1 MMPNR
6 LIRDGLLESE
16 AVLSLTIE
24 ARWLYIAICLTADDM
39 GLFEA
44 TEFRLARRADLKK
57 EHIQRLL
64 SMLND
69 VDLIRLYSDGKKTFG
84 IIPKFRQRLQIK
96 RIKYP
101 IPPESLYIDDED
113 AVEKFNKLK
122 LLASKTTDT
131 QQLDSSYVSD
141 AQQSEPEPEPELE
154 PKSNKYKSNKGSR
167 FDLVEIPNEWVSFC
181 KQERPELDPN
191 ATFHEFKDY
200 WIAQPS
206 SKGIRAD
213 WFATWRNWVRRS
225 FGKNPVSKQGDD
237 KSWMF
242 SNEGIEAKARELGV
256 SDYGVAN
263 HFQLKDKILQVM
275 AKKAIQ

>member
-1 MMPNR
+1 MPNR
-6 LIRDGLLESE
+6 LIREGLLESE

-101 IPPESLYIDDED
+101 IPPESLYSDDED

-122 LLASKTTDT
+122 YLASKTTDT
-131 QQLDSSYVSD
+131 QQLDSRCVAD
-141 AQQSEPEPEPELE
+141 AQPPEPELEPEPEPE
-154 PKSNKYKSNKGSR
+154 PKKNKHITPDG
-167 FDLVEIPNEWVSFC
+167 VS
-181 KQERPELDPN
+181 ESI
-191 ATFHEFKDY
+191 FKDY
-200 WIAQPS
+200 LAVRKAKKSPWTKTALEGLQREAKKAGKSLEEVMRICCE
-206 SKGIRAD
+206 K
-213 WFATWRNWVRRS
+213 NWVG
-225 FGKNPVSKQGDD
+225 FNQEWLKTDVKTQDKPTIQWHQTLAGVMAKGK
-237 KSWMF
+237 
-242 SNEGIEAKARELGV
+242 ELGIEARAGETEGQYRQRLIAAG
-256 SDYGVAN
+256 A
-263 HFQLKDKILQVM
+263 
-275 AKKAIQ
+275 

>member
-1 MMPNR
+1 MPNR
-6 LIRDGLLESE
+6 LVRDGLLESE

-122 LLASKTTDT
+122 LIALKTTDT
-131 QQLDSSYVSD
+131 QQLDSSYVSV

-154 PKSNKYKSNKGSR
+154 PKSNKYKSNKGTR
-167 FDLVEIPNEWVSFC
+167 FNLDSIPEEWVLFC
-181 KQERPELDPN
+181 KKERQDIDPYK
-191 ATFHEFKDY
+191 TFDEFKDY
-200 WIAQPS
+200 WVSIAG

-213 WFATWRNWVRRS
+213 WTATWRNWVRRS
-225 FGKNPVSKQGDD
+225 FGKNPVSKQADD

-242 SNEGIEAKARELGV
+242 SNQGIEAKAKELGV
-256 SDYGVAN
+256 NDYGIQN
-263 HFQLKDKILQVM
+263 HQQLKDKVLLVM
-275 AKKAIQ
+275 AKKAMQ

>member
-1 MMPNR
+1 MPNR

-113 AVEKFNKLK
+113 AIEKFNKLK
-122 LLASKTTDT
+122 YLASKTTDT
-131 QQLDSSYVSD
+131 QQLDSGYVSD
-141 AQQSEPEPEPELE
+141 AQPSEPEPEPEVE
-154 PKSNKYKSNKGSR
+154 PKSNKYKSNKGTR
-167 FDLVEIPNEWVSFC
+167 FNLDSIPEEWVLFC
-181 KQERPELDPN
+181 KKERQDIDPYK
-191 ATFHEFKDY
+191 TFDEFKDY
-200 WIAQPS
+200 WVSIAG

-213 WFATWRNWVRRS
+213 WTATWRNWVRRS
-225 FGKNPVSKQGDD
+225 FGKNTVSNKPQNSSAALANLFMEARGLNVKQ
-237 KSWMF
+237 
-242 SNEGIEAKARELGV
+242 IT
-256 SDYGVAN
+256 
-263 HFQLKDKILQVM
+263 
-275 AKKAIQ
+275 

>member
-1 MMPNR
+1 MPNR
-6 LIRDGLLESE
+6 LVRDGLLESE

-122 LLASKTTDT
+122 LIALKTTDT
-131 QQLDSSYVSD
+131 QQLDSSSVSV

-154 PKSNKYKSNKGSR
+154 PKSNKYKSNKGTR
-167 FDLVEIPNEWVSFC
+167 FNLDSIPEEWVLFC
-181 KQERPELDPN
+181 KKERQDIDPYK
-191 ATFHEFKDY
+191 TFDEFKDY
-200 WIAQPS
+200 WVSIAG

-213 WFATWRNWVRRS
+213 WTATWRNWVRRS
-225 FGKNPVSKQGDD
+225 FGKNPVSKQADD

-242 SNEGIEAKARELGV
+242 SNQGIEAKAKELGV
-256 SDYGVAN
+256 NDYGIQN
-263 HFQLKDKILQVM
+263 HQQLKDKVLLVM
-275 AKKAIQ
+275 AKKAMQ

>member
-1 MMPNR
+1 MPNR
-6 LIRDGLLESE
+6 LIREGLLESE

-101 IPPESLYIDDED
+101 IPPESLYSDDED

-122 LLASKTTDT
+122 YLASKTTDT
-131 QQLDSSYVSD
+131 QQMDSSWIAD
-141 AQQSEPEPEPELE
+141 AQPPEPELE
-154 PKSNKYKSNKGSR
+154 PEPEPKKNKYITPDG
-167 FDLVEIPNEWVSFC
+167 VS
-181 KQERPELDPN
+181 ESI
-191 ATFHEFKDY
+191 FKDY
-200 WIAQPS
+200 LSVRKAKKSPWTPTAQ
-206 SKGIRAD
+206 KLMENECKKAGISLQEAMEVCCARG
-213 WFATWRNWVRRS
+213 WVG
-225 FGKNPVSKQGDD
+225 FKAEWHKPEEKNNQQND

-242 SNEGIEAKARELGV
+242 SNQGIEAKAKELGV
-256 SDYGVAN
+256 NDYGIAN
-263 HFQLKDKILQVM
+263 HQQLKDKILLVM
-275 AKKAIQ
+275 AKKAMQ

>member
-1 MMPNR
+1 MPNR

-113 AVEKFNKLK
+113 AIEKFNKLK
-122 LLASKTTDT
+122 LLALKTTDT
-131 QQLDSSYVSD
+131 QQLDSSYVSV
-141 AQQSEPEPEPELE
+141 AQQSEPELEPEVE

-167 FDLVEIPNEWVSFC
+167 FDLVEIPDEWVSFC

-242 SNEGIEAKARELGV
+242 SNQGIEAKAKELGV
-256 SDYGVAN
+256 NDYGIQN
-263 HFQLKDKILQVM
+263 HQQLKDKVLLVM
-275 AKKAIQ
+275 AKKAMQ

>member
-1 MMPNR
+1 MPNR
-6 LIRDGLLESE
+6 LVRDGLLESE

-122 LLASKTTDT
+122 LIALKTTDT
-131 QQLDSSYVSD
+131 QQLDSSSVSV
-141 AQQSEPEPEPELE
+141 AQQPEPEPEPELE
-154 PKSNKYKSNKGSR
+154 PKSNKYKSNKGTR
-167 FDLVEIPNEWVSFC
+167 FNLDSIPEEWVLFC
-181 KQERPELDPN
+181 KNERQDIDPYK
-191 ATFHEFKDY
+191 TFDEFKDY
-200 WIAQPS
+200 WVSIAG

-213 WFATWRNWVRRS
+213 WTATWRNWVRRS
-225 FGKNPVSKQGDD
+225 FGKNPITKQADD

-263 HFQLKDKILQVM
+263 HFQLKDKILQVI
-275 AKKAIQ
+275 AKKAMQ

>member
-1 MMPNR
+1 MPNR

-113 AVEKFNKLK
+113 AIEKFNKLK
-122 LLASKTTDT
+122 MLASKTTAT
-131 QQLDSSYVSD
+131 QQLDSGSVSV
-141 AQQSEPEPEPELE
+141 AQQSEPELEPEPE
-154 PKSNKYKSNKGSR
+154 PKNKKHITPDG
-167 FDLVEIPNEWVSFC
+167 VSDFV
-181 KQERPELDPN
+181 
-191 ATFHEFKDY
+191 FKDY
-200 WIAQPS
+200 LAVRKAKKSPWTQTAL
-206 SKGIRAD
+206 KGLQREAEKAKMSLQD
-213 WFATWRNWVRRS
+213 VMQLCCERNWVGFKAEWANS
-225 FGKNPVSKQGDD
+225 QNPVSKQGDD

-242 SNEGIEAKARELGV
+242 SNQGIEAKAKELGV
-256 SDYGVAN
+256 NDYGIQN
-263 HFQLKDKILQVM
+263 HQQLKDKVLLVM
-275 AKKAIQ
+275 AKKAMQ

>member
-1 MMPNR
+1 MPNR
-6 LIRDGLLESE
+6 LVRDGLLESE

-122 LLASKTTDT
+122 LIALKTTDT
-131 QQLDSSYVSD
+131 QQLDSSSVSV

-154 PKSNKYKSNKGSR
+154 PKSNKYKSNKGTR
-167 FDLVEIPNEWVSFC
+167 FNLDSIPEEWVLFC
-181 KQERPELDPN
+181 KKERQDIDPYK
-191 ATFHEFKDY
+191 TFDEFKDY
-200 WIAQPS
+200 WVSIAG

-213 WFATWRNWVRRS
+213 WTATWRNWVRRS

-242 SNEGIEAKARELGV
+242 SNQGIEAKAKELGV
-256 SDYGVAN
+256 NDYGIQN
-263 HFQLKDKILQVM
+263 HQQLKDKVLLVM
-275 AKKAIQ
+275 AKKAMQ